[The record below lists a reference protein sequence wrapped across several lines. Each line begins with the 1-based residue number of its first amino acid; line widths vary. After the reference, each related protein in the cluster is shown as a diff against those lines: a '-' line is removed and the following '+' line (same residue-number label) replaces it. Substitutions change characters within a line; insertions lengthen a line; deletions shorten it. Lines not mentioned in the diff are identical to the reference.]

1 MILVQKW
8 QTTLGLMVYLW
19 QNLAR
24 IEESINDPVDT
35 QQSTKK
41 ERWEESE
48 NALQELG
55 REL

>member
-1 MILVQKW
+1 
-8 QTTLGLMVYLW
+8 MVYPW
-19 QNLAR
+19 QNLGG
-24 IEESINDPVDT
+24 IEESINDPADT

-55 REL
+55 WEL

>member
-1 MILVQKW
+1 
-8 QTTLGLMVYLW
+8 MVYLW

-48 NALQELG
+48 NVLQELRG
-55 REL
+55 EL